1 MTFPMIYDLV
11 PCAAPIYARTNIYF
25 STALLAFRVFFLFFC
40 ECECVQFV
48 GQLSLIFCLLF
59 FFLVERVEV
68 VWLVDK
74 NIKFFSF
81 KFDVCFYVI
90 YSRPWWNAFVVI
102 DVPYTQYIHIR
113 VRLPQSNSAV
123 LNHISVPPSRF
134 CSLFS
139 GQ

>member
-1 MTFPMIYDLV
+1 M
-11 PCAAPIYARTNIYF
+11 CAICWSIE
-25 STALLAFRVFFLFFC
+25 LDFLFA
-40 ECECVQFV
+40 
-48 GQLSLIFCLLF
+48 F

-123 LNHISVPPSRF
+123 LNHISVLPSRF